1 MKVTAA
7 VTESSIDADDERTCF
22 TQTPRVSGRTLAGE
36 AVDQVCARASV
47 LARMW
52 GTFIDVYGGK
62 KQNELFYVLFCV
74 FFKLVSRTTKK
85 KCGQQLTNLTSST
98 AETSQTRA
106 SEGGVARNA
115 VVDALA
121 SVQAGPQVR
130 THWCCRE
137 RDELQGIGHE
147 GQRECFN
154 QGWLDPILRIGT
166 GSGSNIEQK
175 HYSPFNPIPSL
186 GIDIGISRYSQVA
199 VLSQP

>member
-137 RDELQGIGHE
+137 REELQGIGHE
-147 GQRECFN
+147 GMHLNNENVSTRDGSTQY
-154 QGWLDPILRIGT
+154 
-166 GSGSNIEQK
+166 SGSVLVLDRTSSKNTIAR
-175 HYSPFNPIPSL
+175 SI
-186 GIDIGISRYSQVA
+186 RY
-199 VLSQP
+199 LS